1 MIAALNGARAG
12 WNLRTVRVSFS
23 PTSSSLYASHKNAK
37 RTRST
42 PTDGLIQYGTQ
53 ELYSTK
59 DKVKQYNI
67 YNQSSTKEYK
77 SFFNEKR

>member
-1 MIAALNGARAG
+1 
-12 WNLRTVRVSFS
+12 
-23 PTSSSLYASHKNAK
+23 LYASHKNAK